1 MRATRP
7 LINIVM
13 IPYQILLPYLLIIGV
28 IGVIFLRTDKY
39 KATHEKWRIKERT
52 LHILEFLGGVFLM
65 LPAMYIIRHKN
76 KKASFYVI
84 TYVALAVWLVVLYY
98 LFVRN

>member
-28 IGVIFLRTDKY
+28 IGIIFLRTDKY

-65 LPAMYIIRHKN
+65 LHARYIIRHKN
-76 KKASFYVI
+76 KNASFYVI
-84 TYVALAVWLVVLYY
+84 TYAALLVWLIVLYY
-98 LFVRN
+98 WFVRN